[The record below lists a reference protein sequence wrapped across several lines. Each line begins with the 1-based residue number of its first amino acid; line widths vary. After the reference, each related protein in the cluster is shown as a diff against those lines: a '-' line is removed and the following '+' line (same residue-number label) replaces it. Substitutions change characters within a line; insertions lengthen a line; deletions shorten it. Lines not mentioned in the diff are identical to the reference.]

1 MAQFINNKVGVK
13 LGATDPANIDLSDYC
28 TSFTLN
34 RAFEEVNVTAMGDT
48 GVRQIA
54 GLETSTLTIDFIN
67 DNGSGAVLQ
76 TLNTLLGTNAY
87 FKVTNDSTAS
97 GSASNPF
104 WSGLVLINN
113 ITPINGA
120 VGDLS
125 TQSVTFNVSGAV
137 TKTETGTF

>member
-13 LGATDPANIDLSDYC
+13 LGSADPANIDLSAYC
-28 TSFTLN
+28 TGFTLN
-34 RAFEEVNVTAMGDT
+34 RAFSEIDVTAMGDT

-54 GLETSTLTIDFIN
+54 GLETSNLTIEFIN
-67 DNGSGAVLQ
+67 DNASSAVLQ
-76 TLNTLLGTNAY
+76 TLNTLVGTNAY
-87 FKVTNDSTAS
+87 FKVANDKSAA

-104 WSGLVLINN
+104 FSGLCLINN

-125 TQSVTFNVSGAV
+125 TQSVTFNVSGAI

>member
-13 LGATDPANIDLSDYC
+13 LGETDPASIDLSAYC

-34 RAFEEVNVTAMGDT
+34 RSFEEIPVTAMGDF
-48 GVRQIA
+48 GVRNIA
-54 GLETSTLTIDFIN
+54 GLETSTLTIEFIN
-67 DNGSGAVLQ
+67 DNAAGAVLQ
-76 TLNTLLGTNAY
+76 TLNTLLGQNAY
-87 FKVTNDSTAS
+87 FKVANDK
-97 GSASNPF
+97 GSAGSAANPF
-104 WSGLVLINN
+104 FSGLVLINN

-125 TQSVTFNVSGAV
+125 IQSVSFNVSGVV

>member
-13 LGATDPANIDLSDYC
+13 LGSTDPANIDLSAYC

-34 RAFEEVNVTAMGDT
+34 RAFDEIEVSAMGDL
-48 GVRQIA
+48 GHRYIS
-54 GLETSTLTIDFIN
+54 GLESSNLTIEFIN
-67 DNGSGAVLQ
+67 DDATSAVLQ
-76 TLNTLLGTNAY
+76 TLNTLVGTNAY
-87 FKVTNDSTAS
+87 FKVANNKSAA

-104 WSGLVLINN
+104 FSGLVLVNN

-125 TQSVTFNVSGAV
+125 TQSVTFNVSGAI

>member
-13 LGATDPANIDLSDYC
+13 LGSSDPANIDLSDYC

-34 RAFEEVNVTAMGDT
+34 RSFSEIDVTAMGDS
-48 GVRQIA
+48 GVRSIA
-54 GLETSTLTIDFIN
+54 GLEQSTLTIDFIN

-87 FKVTNDSTAS
+87 FKVANDSTAS
-97 GSASNPF
+97 GSAANPF
-104 WSGLVLINN
+104 FSGLVLINN

-125 TQSVTFNVSGAV
+125 VQSVTFNVSGTV

>member
-13 LGATDPANIDLSDYC
+13 LGSSDPANIDLSDYC

-34 RAFEEVNVTAMGDT
+34 RSFSEIDVTAMGDS

-87 FKVTNDSTAS
+87 FKVANDSTAS
-97 GSASNPF
+97 GSAANPF
-104 WSGLVLINN
+104 FSGLVLINN

-125 TQSVTFNVSGAV
+125 VQSVTFNVSGTV

>member
-13 LGATDPANIDLSDYC
+13 LGETDPASIDLSSYC

-34 RAFEEVNVTAMGDT
+34 RSFDEISVTAMGDS

-54 GLETSTLTIDFIN
+54 GLETSTLTIEFIN
-67 DNGSGAVLQ
+67 DNASGAVLQ
-76 TLNTLLGTNAY
+76 TLNTLLGKNVY
-87 FKVTNDSTAS
+87 FKVANDKSAS
-97 GSASNPF
+97 GSAANPF
-104 WSGLVLINN
+104 FTGLVLINN

-125 TQSVTFNVSGAV
+125 TQSVTFNVSGGV

>member
-13 LGATDPANIDLSDYC
+13 LGSSDPASIDLSAYC
-28 TSFTLN
+28 TSFTLT
-34 RAFEEVNVTAMGDT
+34 RSFDEINVTAMGDT

-54 GLETSTLTIDFIN
+54 GLETSTLTIEFIN
-67 DNGSGAVLQ
+67 DNASNAVLQ

-87 FKVTNDSTAS
+87 FKVANDKSAS
-97 GSASNPF
+97 GSAANPF
-104 WSGLVLINN
+104 FTGLVLINS

-125 TQSVTFNVSGAV
+125 TQSVTFNVSGGV

>member
-1 MAQFINNKVGVK
+1 MATFINNKVGVK
-13 LGATDPANIDLSDYC
+13 LGSSDPANIDLSAYC

-34 RAFEEVNVTAMGDT
+34 RSWDEIDISAMGDT
-48 GVRQIA
+48 GHRYIS
-54 GLETSTLTIDFIN
+54 GLEASSLTIEFIN
-67 DNGSGAVLQ
+67 DNATSAVLQ
-76 TLNTLLGTNAY
+76 TLNTLAGTNAY
-87 FKVTNDSTAS
+87 FKVANDKSAS
-97 GSASNPF
+97 GSAGNPF
-104 WSGLVLINN
+104 FSGLVLINN

>member
-13 LGATDPANIDLSDYC
+13 LGSSDPASIDLSAYC
-28 TSFTLN
+28 TSFTLT
-34 RAFEEVNVTAMGDT
+34 RSFDEISVTAMGDT

-54 GLETSTLTIDFIN
+54 GLETSTLTIEFIN
-67 DNGSGAVLQ
+67 DNGSSAVLQ

-87 FKVTNDSTAS
+87 FKVANDKSAS
-97 GSASNPF
+97 GSAANPF
-104 WSGLVLINN
+104 FSGLVLINN

-125 TQSVTFNVSGAV
+125 TQSVTFNVSGGV

>member
-13 LGATDPANIDLSDYC
+13 LGATDPANIDLSAYC

-34 RAFEEVNVTAMGDT
+34 RSFEEVSVTAMGDT

-54 GLETSTLTIDFIN
+54 GLETSNLTIEFIN
-67 DNGSGAVLQ
+67 DDAASAVLQ

-87 FKVTNDSTAS
+87 FKVANNKAAA

-104 WSGLVLINN
+104 FSGLVLINN

>member
-1 MAQFINNKVGVK
+1 MANFINNKVGVK
-13 LGATDPANIDLSDYC
+13 LGSADPANIDLSAYC

-34 RAFEEVNVTAMGDT
+34 RSFNEIDVTAMGDT

-54 GLETSTLTIDFIN
+54 GLETSTLTIEFIN

-87 FKVTNDSTAS
+87 FKVANDKSAS
-97 GSASNPF
+97 GSAANPF
-104 WSGLVLINN
+104 FTGLVLINN

-137 TKTETGTF
+137 TKAETGTF

>member
-13 LGATDPANIDLSDYC
+13 LGATDPANIDLSAYC
-28 TSFTLN
+28 TSFTLT
-34 RAFEEVNVTAMGDT
+34 RSFDEIPVTAMGDT

-54 GLETSTLTIDFIN
+54 GLETSTLTIEFIN
-67 DNGSGAVLQ
+67 DNGSTAVLQ
-76 TLNTLLGTNAY
+76 TLNTLVGTNAY
-87 FKVTNDSTAS
+87 FKVANDKTAA
-97 GSASNPF
+97 GSAANPF
-104 WSGLVLINN
+104 FTGLCLVNS

-137 TKTETGTF
+137 TKTETGTW

>member
-13 LGATDPANIDLSDYC
+13 LGATDPANIDLSSYC

-34 RAFEEVNVTAMGDT
+34 RSFNEIDVTAMGDT

-67 DNGSGAVLQ
+67 DNGSTAVLQ
-76 TLNTLLGTNAY
+76 TLNTLVGTNAY
-87 FKVTNDSTAS
+87 FKVANDKSAS
-97 GSASNPF
+97 GSAANPF
-104 WSGLVLINN
+104 FTGLVLINN

-125 TQSVTFNVSGAV
+125 TQSLTFNVSGAV

>member
-13 LGATDPANIDLSDYC
+13 LGSSDPANIDLSDYC

-34 RAFEEVNVTAMGDT
+34 RSFSEIDVTAMGDS

-67 DNGSGAVLQ
+67 DNGSNAVLQ

-87 FKVTNDSTAS
+87 FKVANDSTAS
-97 GSASNPF
+97 GSAANPF
-104 WSGLVLINN
+104 FSGLVLINN

-125 TQSVTFNVSGAV
+125 VQSVTFNVSGTV

>member
-13 LGATDPANIDLSDYC
+13 LGSSDPANIDLSAYC
-28 TSFTLN
+28 TSFTLT
-34 RAFEEVNVTAMGDT
+34 RSFDEIPVTAMGDT

-54 GLETSTLTIDFIN
+54 GLETSTLTIEFIN
-67 DNGSGAVLQ
+67 DNASSAVLQ
-76 TLNTLLGTNAY
+76 TLNTLVGTNAY
-87 FKVTNDSTAS
+87 FKVANDKSAS
-97 GSASNPF
+97 GSAANPF
-104 WSGLVLINN
+104 FSGLCLVNS

-125 TQSVTFNVSGAV
+125 TQSVTFNVSGSV

>member
-13 LGATDPANIDLSDYC
+13 LGSSDPANIDLSDYC
-28 TSFTLN
+28 TSFTLTRN
-34 RAFEEVNVTAMGDT
+34 FDEIEVTAMGDL
-48 GVRQIA
+48 GHRMVA
-54 GLETSTLTIDFIN
+54 GLEASTLTIEFIN
-67 DNGSGAVLQ
+67 DNSSAGVLQ

-87 FKVTNDSTAS
+87 FKVTNDASAS
-97 GSASNPF
+97 GSAANPF

>member
-13 LGATDPANIDLSDYC
+13 LGATDPANIDLSAYC

-34 RAFEEVNVTAMGDT
+34 RSFNEIDVTAMGDS

-54 GLETSTLTIDFIN
+54 GLETSSLTIDFIN
-67 DNGSGAVLQ
+67 DNGSSAVLQ
-76 TLNTLLGTNAY
+76 TLNTLVGTNAY
-87 FKVTNDSTAS
+87 FKVANDKTAS

-104 WSGLVLINN
+104 FTGLVLINN

-137 TKTETGTF
+137 TKTETGTW

>member
-13 LGATDPANIDLSDYC
+13 LGATDPANIDLSAYC

-34 RAFEEVNVTAMGDT
+34 RSFEEIDVSAMGDT
-48 GVRQIA
+48 GRRQIA
-54 GLETSTLTIDFIN
+54 GLEASSLTIDFIN
-67 DNGSGAVLQ
+67 DDAASAVLQ
-76 TLNTLLGTNAY
+76 TLNTLVGTNAY
-87 FKVTNDSTAS
+87 FKVANNKGAI

-104 WSGLVLINN
+104 FTGLVLINN

-125 TQSVTFNVSGAV
+125 TQSVTFNVSGAI
-137 TKTETGTF
+137 TKTETGSF

>member
-13 LGATDPANIDLSDYC
+13 LGETDPANIDLSAYC

-34 RAFEEVNVTAMGDT
+34 RSFNEIDVTAMGDT

-54 GLETSTLTIDFIN
+54 GLETSTLTIEFIN
-67 DNGSGAVLQ
+67 DNGSNAVLQ
-76 TLNTLLGTNAY
+76 TLNSLLGKNVY
-87 FKVTNDSTAS
+87 FKVANDKSAS
-97 GSASNPF
+97 GSAANPF
-104 WSGLVLINN
+104 WTGLVLINN

-125 TQSVTFNVSGAV
+125 TQSVSFNVSGGV

>member
-13 LGATDPANIDLSDYC
+13 LGATDPANIDLSAYC

-34 RAFEEVNVTAMGDT
+34 RSFNEIDVTAMGDT

-67 DNGSGAVLQ
+67 DNGSSAVLQ

-87 FKVTNDSTAS
+87 FKVANDKSAS

-104 WSGLVLINN
+104 FSGLVLINN

-137 TKTETGTF
+137 TKTETGSF

>member
-13 LGATDPANIDLSDYC
+13 LGSSDPASIDLSSYC

-34 RAFEEVNVTAMGDT
+34 RSFDEIPVTAMGDS

-54 GLETSTLTIDFIN
+54 GLETSNLTIEFIN
-67 DNGSGAVLQ
+67 DDATGAVLQ

-87 FKVTNDSTAS
+87 FKVANNKSAA

-104 WSGLVLINN
+104 FSGLVLINN

>member
-13 LGATDPANIDLSDYC
+13 LGATDPANIDLSAYC

-34 RAFEEVNVTAMGDT
+34 RSFNEIDVTAMGDT

-67 DNGSGAVLQ
+67 DNGSTAVLQ

-87 FKVTNDSTAS
+87 FKVANDKSAA

-104 WSGLVLINN
+104 FSGLVLINN

>member
-13 LGATDPANIDLSDYC
+13 LGSADPANIDLSAYC

-34 RAFEEVNVTAMGDT
+34 RSFDEIEVTAMGDT
-48 GVRQIA
+48 GHRQIA
-54 GLETSTLTIDFIN
+54 GLEASSLTIEFIN
-67 DNGSGAVLQ
+67 DNAASAVLQ
-76 TLNTLLGTNAY
+76 TLNTLLGQNAY
-87 FKVTNDSTAS
+87 FKVANNKDVV
-97 GSASNPF
+97 GSAANPF
-104 WSGLVLINN
+104 FSGLVLINN

>member
-13 LGATDPANIDLSDYC
+13 LGSSDPASIDLSAYC
-28 TSFTLN
+28 TSFTLT
-34 RAFEEVNVTAMGDT
+34 RSFDEISVTAMGDS

-54 GLETSTLTIDFIN
+54 GLETSNLTIEFIN
-67 DNGSGAVLQ
+67 DNASAAVLQ

-87 FKVTNDSTAS
+87 FKVANDKSAA
-97 GSASNPF
+97 GSAANPF
-104 WSGLVLINN
+104 FSGLVLINN

-125 TQSVTFNVSGAV
+125 TQSVTFNVSGGV

>member
-13 LGATDPANIDLSDYC
+13 LGSSDPASIDLSAYC
-28 TSFTLN
+28 TSFTLT
-34 RAFEEVNVTAMGDT
+34 RSFDEINVTAMGDT

-54 GLETSTLTIDFIN
+54 GLETSTLTIEFIN
-67 DNGSGAVLQ
+67 DNASGAVLQ

-87 FKVTNDSTAS
+87 FKVANDKTAS
-97 GSASNPF
+97 GSAANPF
-104 WSGLVLINN
+104 FSGLVLINS

-125 TQSVTFNVSGAV
+125 TQSVTFNVSGGV

>member
-1 MAQFINNKVGVK
+1 MANFINNKVGVK
-13 LGATDPANIDLSDYC
+13 LGATDPANIDLSAYC
-28 TSFTLN
+28 TSFTLT
-34 RAFEEVNVTAMGDT
+34 RSFEEIPVTAMGDT

-54 GLETSTLTIDFIN
+54 GLETSNLTIEFIN
-67 DNGSGAVLQ
+67 DNAATAVLQ
-76 TLNTLLGTNAY
+76 TLNTLVGTNAY
-87 FKVTNDSTAS
+87 FKVANDKSAA
-97 GSASNPF
+97 GSAANPF
-104 WSGLVLINN
+104 FTGLVLVNN

>member
-1 MAQFINNKVGVK
+1 MANFINNKVGVK
-13 LGATDPANIDLSDYC
+13 LGSADPANIDLSAYC

-34 RAFEEVNVTAMGDT
+34 RSFNEIDVTAMGDS

-54 GLETSTLTIDFIN
+54 GLEQSTLTIEFIN
-67 DNGSGAVLQ
+67 DNGASAVLQ

-87 FKVTNDSTAS
+87 FKVANDKTAS
-97 GSASNPF
+97 GSAANPF
-104 WSGLVLINN
+104 FTGLVLINN

>member
-13 LGATDPANIDLSDYC
+13 LGAADPANIDLSAYC

-34 RAFEEVNVTAMGDT
+34 RSFNEIDVTAMGDT

-67 DNGSGAVLQ
+67 DNGSSAVLQ

-87 FKVTNDSTAS
+87 FKVANDKSAS

-104 WSGLVLINN
+104 FSGLVLINN

-137 TKTETGTF
+137 TKTETGSF

>member
-13 LGATDPANIDLSDYC
+13 LGSADPANIDLSAYC

-34 RAFEEVNVTAMGDT
+34 RSFNEIDVTAMGDT

-54 GLETSTLTIDFIN
+54 GLETSNLTIDFIN
-67 DNGSGAVLQ
+67 DNAATAVLQ
-76 TLNTLLGTNAY
+76 TLNTLVGTNAY
-87 FKVTNDSTAS
+87 FKVANDKSAA
-97 GSASNPF
+97 GSAANPF
-104 WSGLVLINN
+104 FSGLVLVNN

-125 TQSVTFNVSGAV
+125 TQSVTFNVSGAI

>member
-13 LGATDPANIDLSDYC
+13 LGSADPANIDLSAYC

-34 RAFEEVNVTAMGDT
+34 RSFNEIDVTAMGDT

-54 GLETSTLTIDFIN
+54 GLETSSLTIDFIN
-67 DNGSGAVLQ
+67 DNAATAVLQ
-76 TLNTLLGTNAY
+76 TLNTLVGTNAY
-87 FKVTNDSTAS
+87 FKVANDKSAV
-97 GSASNPF
+97 GSAANPF
-104 WSGLVLINN
+104 FSGLCLINN

-125 TQSVTFNVSGAV
+125 TQSVTFNVSGAI

>member
-13 LGATDPANIDLSDYC
+13 LGSSDPASIDLSAYC
-28 TSFTLN
+28 TSFTLT
-34 RAFEEVNVTAMGDT
+34 RSFDEINVTAMGDT

-54 GLETSTLTIDFIN
+54 GLETSTLTIEFIN
-67 DNGSGAVLQ
+67 DNGANAVLQ

-87 FKVTNDSTAS
+87 FKVANDKSAS
-97 GSASNPF
+97 GSAANPF
-104 WSGLVLINN
+104 FTGLVLINS

-125 TQSVTFNVSGAV
+125 TQSVTFNVSGGV

>member
-13 LGATDPANIDLSDYC
+13 LGATDPANIDLSAYC

-34 RAFEEVNVTAMGDT
+34 RSFNEIDVTAMGDT

-54 GLETSTLTIDFIN
+54 GLETSTLTIDLIN
-67 DNGSGAVLQ
+67 DNGTNAVLQ

-87 FKVTNDSTAS
+87 FKVANDKSAS

-104 WSGLVLINN
+104 FSGLVLINN

-125 TQSVTFNVSGAV
+125 VQSVTFNVSGAV

>member
-13 LGATDPANIDLSDYC
+13 LGSADPANIDLSAYC
-28 TSFTLN
+28 TSFTLTRN
-34 RAFEEVNVTAMGDT
+34 FEEIPVTAMGDT

-54 GLETSTLTIDFIN
+54 GLETSTLTIEFIN

-87 FKVTNDSTAS
+87 FKVANDKTAS
-97 GSASNPF
+97 GSAANPF
-104 WSGLVLINN
+104 YTGLVLINN